1 MRSNIGLTY
10 SINNNAISVDNISA
24 ALQEKNQ

>member
-1 MRSNIGLTY
+1 MRSNIGLTC

-24 ALQEKNQ
+24 VLQEKNQ